1 MEWVDCFASANP
13 VTNGVLIDDPS
24 VIELS
29 QELCNA
35 GSTLRDHNS
44 YWANRDQ
51 FVSFVVGSLAQPA
64 LRKTIGRP
72 PVPELQ
78 MRVEQ
83 LNFIGRRRYVRVGIR
98 RAIDWIA
105 MASIVVA
112 ASQEPQAWANFTDYL
127 LHYLTAWWAELHG
140 ETPEP
145 HYFTISWAALGY
157 LALVL
162 IPYGVTRSFWRVW
175 NEAEMRAIVEG
186 RAPRADVSVPISMF
200 LQVVIGLVLL
210 FEQFPPFW
218 IFLPIVIGVVAA
230 HFIALSFA
238 DPYQMDDV
246 AQSVPSNEPRSNV
259 DHVWSLVK
267 FFVTL
272 HFVNFSLGLGGWEA
286 FVWLVDTLFGGSI
299 LDSGPMR
306 CQACL

>member
-1 MEWVDCFASANP
+1 
-13 VTNGVLIDDPS
+13 
-24 VIELS
+24 
-29 QELCNA
+29 
-35 GSTLRDHNS
+35 
-44 YWANRDQ
+44 
-51 FVSFVVGSLAQPA
+51 
-64 LRKTIGRP
+64 
-72 PVPELQ
+72 

-299 LDSGPMR
+299 LAFRPDAVPSLLVGILFVVIGPPAFWAWSWLSAKIR
-306 CQACL
+306 AGWYLQCQKTIQIGLEWLRVLKRIYRGR